1 MKWPYFWKGQD
12 LPLNGG
18 HFAFQVGNYTRKQ
31 CHSVCGPNRVTPVIS
46 SVSFSRA
53 KNPSTDTDII
63 HRFHPSPASIDSRM
77 SSLISSGLR
86 EEANEG
92 AIAMATRH
100 WWYLFG
106 VCQLLAN
113 FKRKHAY
120 QVDL

>member
-1 MKWPYFWKGQD
+1 MSN
-12 LPLNGG
+12 L
-18 HFAFQVGNYTRKQ
+18 
-31 CHSVCGPNRVTPVIS
+31 
-46 SVSFSRA
+46 
-53 KNPSTDTDII
+53 
-63 HRFHPSPASIDSRM
+63 SPASIDSRM

-113 FKRKHAY
+113 FKRKHAH